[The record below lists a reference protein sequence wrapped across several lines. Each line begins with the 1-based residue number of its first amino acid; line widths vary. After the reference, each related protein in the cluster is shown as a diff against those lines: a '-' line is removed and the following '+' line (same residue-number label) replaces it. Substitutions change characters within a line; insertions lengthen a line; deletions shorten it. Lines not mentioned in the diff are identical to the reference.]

1 MRSIVFMT
9 FMMFL
14 LMWLCLLA
22 YLTGYIPQDLVPAN
36 LTKLTLPTS
45 TTQLGDSLAV
55 LDGLFTSIAIVLG
68 LVAILLQGRELKEST
83 KAQTEQAHSLS
94 IQIGQQEASN
104 RLGAFGAR
112 LQFLL
117 TEADR
122 LDTQVDS
129 LIQQVETESDTDK
142 KTELW
147 NIIKN
152 SRNKQS
158 EHRNQAKEIDGKI
171 QQLLEVV

>member
-1 MRSIVFMT
+1 MRSIVFIT
-9 FMMFL
+9 FMAFL
-14 LMWLCLLA
+14 LMWLCLLT
-22 YLTGYIPQDLVPAN
+22 YLTGYIPQELIPAN
-36 LTKLTLPTS
+36 LASMTLPK
-45 TTQLGDSLAV
+45 TTTELGDSLAI

-68 LVAILLQGRELKEST
+68 LIAILLQGRELKEST

-94 IQIGQQEASN
+94 VQIGQQDASN

-122 LDTQVDS
+122 LDTQVDN
-129 LIQQVETESDTDK
+129 LMRQVETESNTEK

-152 SRNKQS
+152 SRNLQG
-158 EHRNQAKEIDGKI
+158 EHRKQAKEIDGKI
-171 QQLLEVV
+171 QQLLSIN

>member
-1 MRSIVFMT
+1 
-9 FMMFL
+9 
-14 LMWLCLLA
+14 MWLCLLA
-22 YLTGYIPQDLVPAN
+22 YLTGYIPQALVPAQIGN
-36 LTKLTLPTS
+36 LTLPN
-45 TTQLGDSLAV
+45 TTTELGDSLAV

-94 IQIGQQEASN
+94 IQINQQDASN

-122 LDTQVDS
+122 LDAQVVN
-129 LIQQVETESDTDK
+129 LLAQVESEANSEK

-152 SRNKQS
+152 SRKLQG
-158 EHRNQAKEIDGKI
+158 EHRKQAKDIDGKI
-171 QQLLEVV
+171 QQLLSIS

>member
-1 MRSIVFMT
+1 
-9 FMMFL
+9 MMFL

-171 QQLLEVV
+171 QMLLNIA